1 MTGFAALAEAIE
13 RERSLYPRH
22 DDRLTHWT
30 TFREMV
36 AREDAY
42 LELWE
47 RVQALEGAI
56 ATHGAEACGILLARA
71 EAAEAERDRQ
81 YDENVHRIR
90 MEASAYTRGR
100 GDGLREAAKVAR
112 SEGVYHELNVYG
124 GGPDWYKHGQRIA
137 AAILALIEKPEGE
150 R

>member
-1 MTGFAALAEAIE
+1 MGRGAGTITDFAALAEAIE

-42 LELWE
+42 LELWA

-56 ATHGAEACGILLARA
+56 ATHGAEARGILRA
-71 EAAEAERDRQ
+71 
-81 YDENVHRIR
+81 
-90 MEASAYTRGR
+90 
-100 GDGLREAAKVAR
+100 
-112 SEGVYHELNVYG
+112 YHEEDGKRL
-124 GGPDWYKHGQRIA
+124 W
-137 AAILALIEKPEGE
+137 LALRAALQPPETD